1 MKFTVGDQQVK
12 AELSHGNLTVSG
24 DDEKGYRPYQLLV
37 TSVASCS
44 VSVFKRVLEKKR
56 INFNNITVEAG
67 VKRNEK
73 QANRIAEIYLT
84 FKISGEGLD
93 LEQLEKSLAVSS
105 RNCAMV
111 RSVEDSIDI
120 HEKVEII

>member
-1 MKFTVGDQQVK
+1 MKFTVGDQRVE
-12 AELSHGNLTVSG
+12 AELSHGKLIVSG

-56 INFNNITVEAG
+56 IEFDNITVEAD
-67 VKRNEK
+67 VRRNEN
-73 QANRIAEIYLT
+73 QANRIEEIHLT
-84 FKISGEGLD
+84 FKITGEGLD

>member
-1 MKFTVGDQQVK
+1 MKFVVGDQRVE
-12 AELSHGNLTVSG
+12 AELSHGNLIVSG
-24 DDEKGYRPYQLLV
+24 DDKKGYRPYQLLV
-37 TSVASCS
+37 TSVAACS

-56 INFNNITVEAG
+56 INFNNITVEAD
-67 VKRNEK
+67 VRRNEK
-73 QANRIAEIYLT
+73 QANRIEEIHLI
-84 FKISGEGLD
+84 FKVSGDGLD

-111 RSVEDSIDI
+111 RSVEGSIDI